1 MLSRIIIFPSYTFF
15 DPDLYSEEDIFT
27 LLKAVFR
34 DYGTTDEDL
43 VSDILKLVI
52 VILIH
57 LVIHSELIVFLS
69 LIVDPGLH
77 CDVGFLGQG
86 KSS

>member
-1 MLSRIIIFPSYTFF
+1 MFF

-27 LLKAVFR
+27 LLEAAFR
-34 DYGTTDEDL
+34 DYGMTDEEL
-43 VSDILKLVI
+43 VSATLKLVI

-69 LIVDPGLH
+69 LIVDLGLH
-77 CDVGFLGQG
+77 CDVGFWGKG
-86 KSS
+86 KSHYIV